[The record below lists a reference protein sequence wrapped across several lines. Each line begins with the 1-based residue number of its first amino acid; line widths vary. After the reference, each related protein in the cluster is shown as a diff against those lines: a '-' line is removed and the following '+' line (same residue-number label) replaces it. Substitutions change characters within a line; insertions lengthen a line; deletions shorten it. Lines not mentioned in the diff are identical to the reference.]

1 MEFLKSI
8 FADKALTYDELAALL
23 KDNKEIKLANLASG
37 QYVDKEKFD
46 RAETQANDLQAQLT
60 QRDADIADL
69 KKLNPK
75 DLQAQLDTLKGK
87 YDTET
92 QTLTQKLQAQTLN
105 SKIDLALLGA
115 KAKNT
120 KAVRALLDAESI
132 KLDGENVLG
141 LTDQLTKIQT
151 ENPFLFGEDK
161 PNPNPPAPVLG
172 APVIPAEL
180 NTDDMSKYIEARK
193 KL

>member
-8 FADKALTYDELAALL
+8 FGEKALTYAELEATL

-46 RAETQANDLQAQLT
+46 RAETQANDLQAQLK
-60 QRDADIADL
+60 QRDTDIEEL
-69 KKLNPK
+69 KKIDGK
-75 DLQAQLDTLKGK
+75 GLQAKITELQTQ
-87 YDTET
+87 YDTDTKELSGKLQK
-92 QTLTQKLQAQTLN
+92 QTLD

-141 LTDQLTKIQT
+141 LKDQLTKIQT
-151 ENPFLFGEDK
+151 ENPFLFGET
-161 PNPNPPAPVLG
+161 PGNPPPPVGGG
-172 APVIPAEL
+172 AVIPADL
-180 NTDDMSKYIEARK
+180 NTTDMEAYKAARQ

>member
-8 FADKALTYDELAALL
+8 FADKALTYDELAAAL

-46 RAETQANDLQAQLT
+46 RAETQANDLQAQLK
-60 QRDADIADL
+60 QRDTDIEEL
-69 KKLNPK
+69 KKVDAK
-75 DLQAQLDTLKGK
+75 GLQAKIAELQTQ
-87 YDTET
+87 YDTDT
-92 QTLTQKLQAQTLN
+92 KGLTEKLQTQTLN
-105 SKIDLALLGA
+105 SKIDIALLGA

-141 LTDQLTKIQT
+141 LTDQLTKIQA
-151 ENPFLFGEDK
+151 ENPFLFGEMQQQ
-161 PNPNPPAPVLG
+161 NPPAPVAG
-172 APVIPAEL
+172 APVVIADL
-180 NTDDMSKYIEARK
+180 NTTDMAAYKAARQ

>member
-1 MEFLKSI
+1 MEFLKPV
-8 FADKALTYDELAALL
+8 FADKALTYDELAAAL

-46 RAETQANDLQAQLT
+46 RAETQANDLQAQLK
-60 QRDADIADL
+60 QRDTDIEEL
-69 KKLNPK
+69 KKVDAK
-75 DLQAQLDTLKGK
+75 GLQAKIAELQTQ
-87 YDTET
+87 YDTDT
-92 QTLTQKLQAQTLN
+92 KGLTEKLQSQTLN

-115 KAKNT
+115 KAKNA

-151 ENPFLFGEDK
+151 ENPFLFGETQQQ
-161 PNPNPPAPVLG
+161 NPPPPYAGG
-172 APVIPAEL
+172 AIQ
-180 NTDDMSKYIEARK
+180 TDLSALPDDQYFAKAFETK
-193 KL
+193 K